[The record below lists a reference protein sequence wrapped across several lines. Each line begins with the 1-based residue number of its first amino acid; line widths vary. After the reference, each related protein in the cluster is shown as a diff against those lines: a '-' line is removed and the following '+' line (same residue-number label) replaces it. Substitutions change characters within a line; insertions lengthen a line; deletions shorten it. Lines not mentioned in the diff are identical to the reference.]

1 MWQTRRAARMRADRE
16 IVVSDTSIGSKLF
29 AIEGMGFSKA
39 EFAAL
44 QDIYQQYLDAS
55 EKNYAILKSTR
66 QEGRAMRARVFNDWL
81 DRTHFLKKSHAA
93 SDSDTIYYVR
103 RNYPVLDKGGIL
115 TDESIVY
122 RPMSA
127 TQFKAFVIPMWRA
140 IFPTFVNSADLKEMY
155 STVTMNIV
163 DLVNRP
169 DDRWLY
175 IGKGIAFDRGDPND
189 PTHKPTI
196 VDLNDYIDDAGE
208 IKEPF
213 PDVFYRLYDTS
224 PMAVTGDNDIVM
236 VPPLTDEMA
245 ALLRETYDATLDHL
259 RHGHSIPDAERLPE
273 IMQWAQ
279 NEYDRYADIIHM
291 ASARLKSHDF
301 GIYLLA
307 GLGRDGKSSCIDL
320 VASMYGTNN
329 ICRVPVDRL
338 GDTHNLANFQRA
350 LVNLPDEQKPSDD
363 KSKTM
368 SADASV
374 AFRIAGSH
382 GSANMNV
389 MRSNKSDELYYSFVT
404 MAPVNSVPKFP
415 TDVQNACIRRCRI
428 IEFEGDFSA
437 SDNMAVKWG
446 KQHYTPEFMMR
457 FTGQVL
463 AFASYYSVHDWKMT
477 RLMDLAAKKQM
488 ENAGSSVMYIKLWE
502 KIYCGY
508 DSYKTIRDDYYNYCK
523 LSDFDQDEF
532 NRNSILLMPYSQR
545 LGVSVD
551 PVGTIKV
558 MVKKSKVNDFKNKK
572 AQIMHKYSRCEFKTR
587 DGDGKVISL
596 TGGKSLEDFHAA
608 GGSVIFE
615 LEDRGLLEED
625 PQQKLPLDEAKE

>member
-1 MWQTRRAARMRADRE
+1 MRADRE
-16 IVVSDTSIGSKLF
+16 IVVSDTSIGNKMN
-29 AIEGMGFSKA
+29 AIEELGFKPA

-44 QDIYQQYLDAS
+44 EDIHKQYLDAS
-55 EKNYAILKSTR
+55 EKNYGLLKAPG
-66 QEGRAMRARVFNDWL
+66 QEGRAIRARLFNDWVN
-81 DRTHFLKKSHAA
+81 RAYFIKKSHAA
-93 SDSDTIYYVR
+93 SDSETIYYIR
-103 RNYPVLDKGGIL
+103 RNWPQMDGDGHL
-115 TDESIVY
+115 TDESIVF
-122 RPMSA
+122 RPLTSV
-127 TQFKAFVIPMWRA
+127 QFKAFLVPIWRA
-140 IFPTFVNSADLKEMY
+140 IFPTFVNSSDIKEMY
-155 STVTMNIV
+155 STLTLNVV
-163 DLVNRP
+163 DLVDRP
-169 DDRWLY
+169 SDRWLY
-175 IGKGIAFDRGDPND
+175 VGKGLAFDRGNPND
-189 PTHKPTI
+189 PGHEPEL
-196 VDLNDYIDDAGE
+196 VDLNTYVEDNLTL
-208 IKEPF
+208 KEPF
-213 PDVFYRLYDTS
+213 PDVFYRFFDTS

-236 VPPLTDEMA
+236 VPPMTPEMA
-245 ALLRETYDATLDHL
+245 DTLKASYDKTLQCL
-259 RHGHSIPDAERLPE
+259 GKKKSIPDDDRIPE

-279 NEYDRYADIIHM
+279 NEYDRYIDIIHM

-301 GIYLLA
+301 GIYILA

-338 GDTHNLANFQRA
+338 GDTHNLSNFQRA
-350 LVNLPDEQKPSDD
+350 LVNLPDEQKPSDE

-382 GSANMNV
+382 GAANMNV

-437 SDNMAVKWG
+437 SDKLAVKWG
-446 KQHYTPEFMMR
+446 KAHFTPDFMMR

-463 AFASYYSVHDWKMT
+463 AFASYYSTHDWQITPTMEI
-477 RLMDLAAKKQM
+477 AAKKQM
-488 ENAGSSVMYIKLWE
+488 ENAGSSIMYIKLWE

-508 DSYKTIRDDYYNYCK
+508 DSYKTLRDDYYNYCK
-523 LSDFDQDEF
+523 LSDYDQDDF
-532 NRNSILLMPYSQR
+532 NRGSILLMPYSQR
-545 LGVSVD
+545 SSVSVD

-558 MVKKSKVNDFKNKK
+558 MVKKSKYDDFKKK
-572 AQIMHKYSRCEFKTR
+572 KMQVMHKYSRCEFKTKE
-587 DGDGKVISL
+587 GKVISL
-596 TGGKSLEDFHAA
+596 TDGKSLEDFHNA

-625 PQQKLPLDEAKE
+625 EQQQLPLGQVGV

>member
-1 MWQTRRAARMRADRE
+1 MENNIAVLPATHPTSDPSIASKQTALLA
-16 IVVSDTSIGSKLF
+16 L
-29 AIEGMGFSKA
+29 GFSPA
-39 EFAAL
+39 EHQVLADL
-44 QDIYQQYLDAS
+44 YYQYLDAAS
-55 EKNYAILKSTR
+55 NNAAIFKKSS
-66 QEGRAMRARVFNDWL
+66 QEGRGLRARLFNDWL
-81 DRTHFLKKSHAA
+81 TNIFFIKKSHSS
-93 SDSDTIYYVR
+93 SDQETVYYIR
-103 RNYPVLDKGGIL
+103 RNRPQFDTEGAV
-115 TDESIVY
+115 TPASIVFEPY
-122 RPMSA
+122 TLA
-127 TQFKAFVIPMWRA
+127 QFRAFVTPIWQA
-140 IFPTFVNSADLKEMY
+140 VFPTFVNSADLKELY
-155 STVTMNIV
+155 ATVSLNITNLV
-163 DLVNRP
+163 DAP
-169 DDRWLY
+169 SDRWLY

-189 PTHKPTI
+189 PTHKPTLK
-196 VDLNDYIDDAGE
+196 DLNTCVEDNGE
-208 IKEPF
+208 LKEPF
-213 PDVFYRLYDTS
+213 PEVFYRLYDTPS
-224 PMAVTGDNDIVM
+224 RAVNGDNDIVT
-236 VPPLTDEMA
+236 VPPLTEDMA
-245 ALLRETYDATLDHL
+245 SLLKETYDQTLSTLESHKA
-259 RHGHSIPDAERLPE
+259 IPDADRLQE

-279 NEYDRYADIIHM
+279 GEYDRYADIIHM

-338 GDTHNLANFQRA
+338 GDTHNLSNFQRA

-437 SDNMAVKWG
+437 SDNMAIKWG

-463 AFASYYSVHDWKMT
+463 AFAAYYSVHDWQITK
-477 RLMDLAAKKQM
+477 LMDLAAKKQM

-508 DSYKTIRDDYYNYCK
+508 DSYKTLRDDYYNYCK
-523 LSDFDQDEF
+523 LSDYEQDEF

-545 LGVSVD
+545 SSLSVD
-551 PVGTIKV
+551 PIGSIKV
-558 MVKKSKVNDFKNKK
+558 VVKKSKYSDFKMGM
-572 AQIMHKYSRCEFKTR
+572 AQVMHKYSCCNFKTKS
-587 DGDGKVISL
+587 GDIISL
-596 TGGKSLEDFHAA
+596 TDGKSLEDFHKE

-615 LEDRGLLEED
+615 IEDRGLLEED
-625 PQQKLPLDEAKE
+625 NQQELPLEEV